1 MMEMQSMMKKLLL
14 MCCLLL
20 ALPVMA
26 GGNVDSGLAQL
37 QHEWARIYYQTP
49 AKAQEEEMEKLTER
63 AHQFTADNPST
74 AEPKIWEA
82 IILASYAKFKGGLGA
97 LSAAKKARDLLLE
110 AEKINPLA
118 LDGSVYTSLG
128 SLYYKVPGFPI
139 GFGSKKKAY
148 ASLEKALQ
156 INPDGIDPNFFYA
169 DLLSEDGE
177 YAKAIQ
183 YYKKALAAPPR
194 PGRED
199 ADVGRRKEAEAG
211 LQNAQSKA
219 K

>member
-1 MMEMQSMMKKLLL
+1 MMKTLLVV
-14 MCCLLL
+14 CCLLL
-20 ALPVMA
+20 ALPVSA
-26 GGNVDSGLAQL
+26 GGHVEPGLAQL

-49 AKAQEEEMEKLTER
+49 VKAQEAEMEKLVER
-63 AHQFTADNPST
+63 AHRYT
-74 AEPKIWEA
+74 AENPAAAEPRIWEA

-97 LSAAKKARDLLLE
+97 LSAAKKSRDLLLE

-148 ASLEKALQ
+148 GYLEKALE
-156 INPDGIDPNFFYA
+156 INPEGIDPNFFYA

-177 YAKAIQ
+177 YAKAAE
-183 YYKKALAAPPR
+183 YYRKAMAAPSR

-199 ADVGRRKEAEAG
+199 ADAGRRKEAEAG
-211 LQNAQSKA
+211 LQNALKNA